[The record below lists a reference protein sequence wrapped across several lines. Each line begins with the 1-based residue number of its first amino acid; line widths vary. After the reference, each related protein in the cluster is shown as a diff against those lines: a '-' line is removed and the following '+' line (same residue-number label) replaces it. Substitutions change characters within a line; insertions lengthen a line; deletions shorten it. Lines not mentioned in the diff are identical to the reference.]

1 MNEEKCENEMNSSCC
16 CHSHHEKHEE
26 ENSKNDIYLY
36 ILSVIFF
43 VLAFIPLFSKYKMLL
58 FLVCILVSGYKLIID
73 GVKNI
78 FKLNFEENT
87 LMTIAIIA
95 AFILGEFPE
104 SAMVVLLFKLGE
116 FLEEKAVENSNKN
129 IKDIVDIKPKT
140 ANLLD
145 DNENEKQVA
154 VEDIKVGEKII
165 VKPGEMVPLDSKI
178 IKGTS
183 SLDMSSIT
191 GESVPVFVGEN
202 ENILSGSINLTGSLI
217 CITQKDYKN
226 STASQIVD
234 LVYEATN
241 NKGKTE
247 KFITKFSKVYT
258 PIVMILAL
266 IISIVIPLLL
276 NQEFKTWIL
285 RALVFLVASCPC
297 SIVISIPLAFFS
309 CIGKISKKGM
319 LIKGT
324 KHIEALANS
333 KYIAFDKTGTLTTG
347 KLKID
352 RLETIGKY
360 SKDEILEYMYV
371 LEKNSNHPIST
382 AIKEKV
388 EKENIKV
395 NHIVD
400 NYEEIAGCGIKAN
413 VNNKEVLFGNEKLLK
428 IHNINEK
435 VEEHANY
442 LIIDGKLEGDVTF
455 KEEIREDALNLSD
468 KLKKI
473 NIKKTIMLTGDNI
486 KNAQIIS
493 KKVNVDQVKASL
505 LPKDKLEEIKKLKQN
520 GRVIF
525 IGDGIN
531 DSPVLKE
538 SDFGISMGEASEI
551 ANNSADG
558 ILISNKISSLVDII
572 KIARKSMR
580 IIKFNIVF
588 SLLIKLI
595 VLSLG
600 ILGIAPIWLAVLA
613 DTGVSLITVINSLRI
628 LK

>member
-1 MNEEKCENEMNSSCC
+1 MDKEKCENEVHSCNH
-16 CHSHHEKHEE
+16 CHSHNHHEKQD
-26 ENSKNDIYLY
+26 NKNEIYLY
-36 ILSVIFF
+36 ILSVILFI
-43 VLAFIPLFSKYKMLL
+43 LAFIPFFAKYKMLL

-73 GVKNI
+73 GIKNI

-95 AFILGEFPE
+95 AFVLGEFPE

-154 VEDIKVGEKII
+154 VEDVKVGEKII
-165 VKPGEMVPLDSKI
+165 IKPGEMVPLDSKI

-183 SLDMSSIT
+183 SLDMSSVT

-276 NQEFKTWIL
+276 NQEFNTWIL

-297 SIVISIPLAFFS
+297 SIVISVPLAFFS

-324 KHIEALANS
+324 KHIESLANS
-333 KYIAFDKTGTLTTG
+333 KFIAFDKTGTLTTG

-352 RLETIGKY
+352 RLDVKGEY
-360 SKDEILEYMYV
+360 SKDEILKYMYA

-395 NHIVD
+395 NYIVD

-413 VNNKEVLFGNEKLLK
+413 VNNKEILFGNEKLLK

-442 LIIDGKLEGDVTF
+442 LIIDGKLEGYVNF
-455 KEEIREDALNLSD
+455 KEEIREDALNLSN

-486 KNAQIIS
+486 KNAELVS

-505 LPKDKLEEIKKLKQN
+505 LPKDKLEEIRKLKKE

-525 IGDGIN
+525 VGDGIN

-580 IIKFNIVF
+580 IIKFNIIF